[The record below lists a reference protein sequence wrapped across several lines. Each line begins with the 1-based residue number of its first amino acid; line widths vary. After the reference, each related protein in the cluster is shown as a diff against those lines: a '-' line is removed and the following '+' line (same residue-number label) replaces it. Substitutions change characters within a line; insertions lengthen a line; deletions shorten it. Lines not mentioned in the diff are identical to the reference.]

1 LQKLKIL
8 SLLPLFNYGKTVGK
22 GGNTMYNSV
31 YLIGR
36 LTANPE
42 LAASKNGKKVMS
54 INLAVQRS
62 YKNSDGIYEADF
74 IRCVLWEGIASR
86 TAEFCHKGDLV
97 GVRGQLRTSTYET
110 EEGEKKFKME
120 VVVEKISFLST
131 SNTSEE
137 QNPKPPKK

>member
-1 LQKLKIL
+1 
-8 SLLPLFNYGKTVGK
+8 
-22 GGNTMYNSV
+22 MYNSV

>member
-1 LQKLKIL
+1 MLA
-8 SLLPLFNYGKTVGK
+8 YDKTMLK
-22 GGNTMYNSV
+22 GGMIMYNSV

-36 LTANPE
+36 LTTDPE
-42 LAASKNGKKVMS
+42 LVASKNGKKVMS

-74 IRCVLWEGIASR
+74 IRCVLWEGIATR

-97 GVRGQLRTSTYET
+97 GVRGQLRTSNYET
-110 EEGEKKFKME
+110 EDGEKKFKIE

-131 SNTSEE
+131 SNSAEEEVKTTS
-137 QNPKPPKK
+137 KK